1 MLIHKKSSNVLYML
15 PVNLYNNDI
24 LTKIIESNDINK
36 IILWEHPHFFKRRG
50 YKFNKKKLVLHRASM
65 KSYYDNVL
73 LESSLDKKHIS
84 YIDFNKRH
92 TISERKNNI
101 CIDPITVIPK
111 FTVKMDKVID
121 SPNFLMTTT
130 SLKKM
135 NNYHFTQ
142 SFYKKVKDHINILT
156 DTKSQDK
163 SNRNVPNIKTVD
175 IPKLSNLNNEK
186 NNYVK
191 EATTYVDKH
200 FKNNYGTTDN
210 FVYPVNHEDARNWL
224 DHFIL
229 KKFQYFGSYQDAII
243 ENEPYMFHSILS
255 CSINIGLINPSE
267 IIAIIS
273 DVNPLKNKTSYVPL
287 NSYEGYIRQLIWRE
301 YQRYCYVTI
310 AEELENSSYFSFPK
324 TNKLKKEWYNGT
336 TGITPIDHSIKNAF
350 DNGYLHHIE
359 RLMLIGNYM
368 MLNEIS
374 PNSAYKWFMEFAI
387 DSYDWVMYQ
396 NVYDMVFFNTG
407 GKTMR
412 KPYITSSNYISNMSN
427 YSNDEWCDVWDSKYN
442 AFLKKYKSKLW
453 KFRWHFP
460 TLKNI

>member
-210 FVYPVNHEDARNWL
+210 FVYPVNHEDARTL
-224 DHFIL
+224 
-229 KKFQYFGSYQDAII
+229 A
-243 ENEPYMFHSILS
+243 E
-255 CSINIGLINPSE
+255 
-267 IIAIIS
+267 A
-273 DVNPLKNKTSYVPL
+273 
-287 NSYEGYIRQLIWRE
+287 
-301 YQRYCYVTI
+301 
-310 AEELENSSYFSFPK
+310 AEESPSQLRINVTSP
-324 TNKLKKEWYNGT
+324 NGT
-336 TGITPIDHSIKNAF
+336 TQAALEVLMDE
-350 DNGYLHHIE
+350 NGGFPAL
-359 RLMLIGNYM
+359 
-368 MLNEIS
+368 LNR
-374 PNSAYKWFMEFAI
+374 AVGAA
-387 DSYDWVMYQ
+387 
-396 NVYDMVFFNTG
+396 
-407 GKTMR
+407 
-412 KPYITSSNYISNMSN
+412 TSRSVELS
-427 YSNDEWCDVWDSKYN
+427 
-442 AFLKKYKSKLW
+442 
-453 KFRWHFP
+453 RG
-460 TLKNI
+460 